1 MELAGRVYDV
11 ITQREKVSDQLRKF
25 LPELF
30 DDFDH
35 EYWRRAVRMAA
46 LCHDLGHLPFSH
58 AAEKDLLP
66 PGCGHEPLTAAIVR
80 SDEMSSIWEALNLK
94 ADQIV
99 KLALGPK
106 ETARL
111 PDGDRLGFSLWE
123 TILSEIIVGDAFGV
137 DRMDYLLRD
146 SHHIGVAYGRFD
158 HHRLI
163 DTMRILPP
171 PLQGATEPALG
182 LEQGGIQSAEAL
194 MYARYFMYSQVY
206 LHPIRRI
213 YDIHL
218 RDFLGEWLEGG
229 RFDIEVA
236 NHLRITD
243 NEVTAAFV
251 EATDDPSRKGHRP
264 ASCIVARRHFRRIYE
279 RTPEDRKVNPEAA
292 RAVFNGLE
300 EEFGEGMFRCDQ
312 YRSEAGVPDF
322 PVMRR
327 DGSIVSSVSIS
338 EALSRVPAVSAGYV
352 FADPSIEKKAL
363 AWLRQ
368 YRDEIIKPRPVGGD
382 HG

>member
-11 ITQREKVSDQLRKF
+11 IAQPENVSDQVRKF
-25 LPELF
+25 LPELS
-30 DDFDH
+30 DDFDR

-58 AAEKDLLP
+58 AAEKELLP
-66 PGCGHEPLTAAIVR
+66 PGCGHEHLTAAIVR
-80 SDEMSSIWEALNLK
+80 SDEMTSIWEAMNINP
-94 ADQIV
+94 DRIV

-111 PDGDRLGFSLWE
+111 PDGDRLDFSLWE

-158 HHRLI
+158 HYRLI
-163 DTMRILPP
+163 DTMRILLPP
-171 PLQGATEPALG
+171 PKYPTGPALG
-182 LEQGGIQSAEAL
+182 VEEGGIKSAEAL
-194 MYARYFMYSQVY
+194 MFARYFMYSQVY

-218 RDFLGEWLEGG
+218 RDFLGEWLDGG

-236 NHLRITD
+236 NHLRMTD
-243 NEVTAAFV
+243 NEVTAALL
-251 EATDDPSRKGHRP
+251 EAADNPGRKGHHAAR
-264 ASCIVARRHFRRIYE
+264 CIIGRRHFKPIYE
-279 RTPEDRKVNPEAA
+279 PTPEDRKVNPEAA
-292 RAVFNGLE
+292 RAVFDALKE
-300 EEFGEGMFRCDQ
+300 KFGEGMFRRDQ
-312 YRSEAGVPDF
+312 YRSKSGAPDF
-322 PVMRR
+322 PVKTR

-338 EALSRVPAVSAGYV
+338 EILSRVPVVSTDYV
-352 FADPSIEKKAL
+352 FADPSITEQAL
-363 AWLRQ
+363 AWLTQHRT
-368 YRDEIIKPRPVGGD
+368 EIIKPRPEGGE